1 MLLPL
6 KQRGSACFP
15 ITNIGMQGSHLFMN
29 HGERISVTVTDKH
42 RNKDIGLEIPTT
54 YIFQHM
60 ML

>member
-6 KQRGSACFP
+6 KERGSACLCM
-15 ITNIGMQGSHLFMN
+15 GMQGSHLFMN
-29 HGERISVTVTDKH
+29 HRGRISVTVTDKH
-42 RNKDIGLEIPTT
+42 RNKDIGLEIPAT